1 MLSYMNQYSR
11 MSKKKFKEISQASLK
26 SHLSSIDMNIKK
38 FEISCN
44 AIFDEKKLTFVDE
57 MFHFKE
63 FKVHD
68 YNVKVIKIVKKKA
81 EKIKVGFEMNFFIAM
96 ISDIHIKSFFISIDD
111 NIASI

>member
-1 MLSYMNQYSR
+1 
-11 MSKKKFKEISQASLK
+11 
-26 SHLSSIDMNIKK
+26 MNIKK

-68 YNVKVIKIVKKKA
+68 YNVKVIKIVEKKA
-81 EKIKVGFEMNFFIAM
+81 EKTKIDFEMDSCITT
-96 ISDIHIKSFFISIDD
+96 ISDTRIKSLFTFIDD
-111 NIASI
+111 NID